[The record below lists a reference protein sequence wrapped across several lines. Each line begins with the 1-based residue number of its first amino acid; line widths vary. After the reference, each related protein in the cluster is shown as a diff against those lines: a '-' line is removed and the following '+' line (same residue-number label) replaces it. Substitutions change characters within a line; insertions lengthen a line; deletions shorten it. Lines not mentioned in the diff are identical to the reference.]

1 MCVCFGWSSW
11 APAAKSQ
18 PHPKTEGNN
27 LSLGLPTR
35 HRLLVSWPNR
45 PSTLAAR
52 ADNRKGRP
60 GPGLRPGRQRAP
72 TPALQQSPAL
82 ALPSWGMGLEAGAR
96 RPGPSAPRQP
106 GPAAEEEERH
116 VAGGGG
122 GTGRGLSREQTPGSL
137 TAAAPS
143 PSAPFPGPG
152 PPGTSTRPPPAQPS
166 PYGSPPLV

>member
-1 MCVCFGWSSW
+1 MCVCFGWSW

-18 PHPKTEGNN
+18 PHPKTEGNH

-35 HRLLVSWPNR
+35 HSPLVSWPNR

-52 ADNRKGRP
+52 ADNRKP
-60 GPGLRPGRQRAP
+60 RPGRQRAP

-122 GTGRGLSREQTPGSL
+122 DTRRGLSLEQAPGSL

-152 PPGTSTRPPPAQPS
+152 PPGASTRPPPAQPG